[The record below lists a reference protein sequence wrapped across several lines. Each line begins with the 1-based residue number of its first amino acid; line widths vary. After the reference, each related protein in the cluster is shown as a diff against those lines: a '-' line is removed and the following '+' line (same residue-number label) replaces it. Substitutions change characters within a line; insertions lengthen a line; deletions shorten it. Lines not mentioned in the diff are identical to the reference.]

1 MRNIF
6 RWQTPVALS
15 VSLALAA
22 TTLSLTSTATNTA
35 KSQNTQ
41 KPAPESTLSHNKD
54 GHQSAQTSSKCRRV
68 DTGSNNLYL
77 NIRSSPKGPIV
88 GRVNNG
94 EQVTLKDSD
103 RRAWVAIS
111 GPKEGFVFG
120 KYLKACAQTPSP
132 SPSPKPTPSP
142 SPSPKPTPSTTT
154 TPKPTPSTTTTP
166 ADKCRKVVTP
176 RRNLNIRSTPGG
188 SIIGSLAN
196 GTQVTIANITSNG
209 WVKIAAPREG
219 YVFGQYLKPCGQATT
234 ITQPST
240 TSKCR
245 QIQSTST
252 ISIRQSPSESAT
264 VVGTLNNG
272 NQVTIVNRGA
282 NGWIPI
288 SKPVNG
294 HIPAGFLILCP

>member
-1 MRNIF
+1 MKNIW

-22 TTLSLTSTATNTA
+22 TTLSLTSTAT
-35 KSQNTQ
+35 SQNTQ
-41 KPAPESTLSHNKD
+41 KPAPESTLSQNKD
-54 GHQSAQTSSKCRRV
+54 GHESSKCRRV

-77 NIRSSPKGPIV
+77 NIRSSPKGPVV

-94 EQVTLKDSD
+94 EQVTIKDKDSA
-103 RRAWVAIS
+103 AWVAIS

-120 KYLKACAQTPSP
+120 KYLKACAQTPSTT
-132 SPSPKPTPSP
+132 PSPKPTPSTT
-142 SPSPKPTPSTTT
+142 PSPKPTPSTTT
-154 TPKPTPSTTTTP
+154 PP

-176 RRNLNIRSTPGG
+176 RRDLNVRSTPDG

-196 GTQVTIANITSNG
+196 GTQVTITTDVSNG
-209 WVKIAAPREG
+209 WVKISAPREG
-219 YVFGQYLKPCGQATT
+219 YVFGQYLKPCGEATT
-234 ITQPST
+234 TTQPST

-252 ISIRQSPSESAT
+252 ISIRKSPSESAT

>member
-22 TTLSLTSTATNTA
+22 TTLSLTSTATNTTT
-35 KSQNTQ
+35 SQNTQ
-41 KPAPESTLSHNKD
+41 KPAPESTLAQNKD
-54 GHQSAQTSSKCRRV
+54 GHQSTQTSSKCRRV
-68 DTGSNNLYL
+68 DTGSNNFYL
-77 NIRSSPKGPIV
+77 NIRSSPKGPVV

-94 EQVTLKDSD
+94 EQVTIKDKD
-103 RRAWVAIS
+103 NRAWVAIS

-120 KYLKACAQTPSP
+120 QYLKACAQNSST
-132 SPSPKPTPSP
+132 
-142 SPSPKPTPSTTT
+142 SPSPKPTPSTTPS
-154 TPKPTPSTTTTP
+154 PKPTPSTTTPP
-166 ADKCRKVVTP
+166 AGDKCRKVVTP
-176 RRNLNIRSTPGG
+176 RRNLNVRSTPDG
-188 SIIGSLAN
+188 SVIGSLVN
-196 GTQVTIANITSNG
+196 GTQVTIASVGSNG
-209 WVKIAAPREG
+209 WVKISAPREG
-219 YVFGQYLKPCGQATT
+219 YVFGQYLKPCGKATET
-234 ITQPST
+234 TQPST
-240 TSKCR
+240 NSKCR

-288 SKPVNG
+288 SAPVNG